1 MSGKLV
7 SIKES
12 AALSDRV
19 THPILCYGKLLE
31 EETLADDG
39 VNIPVVLQNKS
50 TVRVI

>member
-7 SIKES
+7 SIKEN
-12 AALSDRV
+12 AAISDQV
-19 THPILCYGKLLE
+19 THPILCYGKLVE
-31 EETLADDG
+31 EEALADEG